1 MGRFKMNF
9 DGAIFENLA
18 LAGLGIVIRDEQ
30 GLIITALSQRIPLP
44 NSVNM
49 VEALAARR
57 SLIFAQ

>member
-1 MGRFKMNF
+1 MNF

-30 GLIITALSQRIPLP
+30 GLIIIALSQRIPLP

-49 VEALAARR
+49 VEALAVRR
-57 SLIFAQ
+57 ALIFAQ

>member
-1 MGRFKMNF
+1 MNF

-30 GLIITALSQRIPLP
+30 GLIIIALSQRIPLP

-49 VEALAARR
+49 VEALAVRR
-57 SLIFAQ
+57 AIIFAQ

>member
-1 MGRFKMNF
+1 MNF